1 MLPDCHLP
9 ETWRAKM
16 VERIPSST
24 KDQRQEWICKA
35 DYNLFKL
42 RSNEVR
48 FDLGT
53 DGGSGGMSDNQW
65 SALMRGDSAA
75 TRSPSS
81 YRLQEKVKELFGFT
95 YTIPVHRGRAAKHAL
110 VQALLNEES
119 IVPGNAFFDTTRA
132 NIESQKAIAI
142 DCAIEGAFDI
152 YYQHPFKGNVNLP
165 ELEKILQGSGS
176 NVPMIMVSITCDKT
190 GGQPVSMHNLR
201 EVKRLAKMFNV
212 PVILDSARFAENA
225 WFIQKNESEYS
236 SQSIPD
242 IVQEMY
248 HHADGMVMSG
258 KTDGL
263 VNAGGFFA
271 TNNKD
276 LFDRVGKYAN
286 LFCGLAGRDMEALTV
301 GLGEVTQ
308 QEYLDDRI
316 RQIHRFGMR
325 LMAANV
331 PIQQP
336 IGGHAIVIDASLF
349 LPLVPRE
356 EYVAKTLAVELYV
369 EAGIRG
375 AGMETVIG
383 GGNPITGIN
392 RNRSNAKDFLYL
404 AIPRQAYTND
414 QLSFVAN
421 ALIQIFERRF
431 TITRGLYVVHEDA
444 ILRYLTIQLKKAD
457 GKSIA

>member
-1 MLPDCHLP
+1 
-9 ETWRAKM
+9 M
-16 VERIPSST
+16 VERIHSST

-48 FDLGT
+48 FDFGT

-65 SALMRGDSAA
+65 SALMRGDSVD
-75 TRSPSS
+75 TRSTSS
-81 YRLQEKVKELFGFT
+81 HRLQEKVKELFGFA

-119 IVPGNAFFDTTRA
+119 VVPGNAFFDTTRA
-132 NIESQKAIAI
+132 NIESQKATAI

-165 ELEKILQGSGS
+165 ELEKILQGNGK
-176 NVPMIMVSITCDKT
+176 NVPMIIVSITCNKT

-201 EVKRLAKMFNV
+201 EVKRLARVFNV

-225 WFIQKNESEYS
+225 WFIQKNELEYN
-236 SQSIPD
+236 SQTIED

-258 KTDGL
+258 RTDGL
-263 VNAGGFFA
+263 VNTGGFFA
-271 TNNKD
+271 TNNKY
-276 LFDRVGKYAN
+276 LFDRVEQYAS
-286 LFCGLAGRDMEALTV
+286 LFSGLAGRDMEALTV
-301 GLGEVTQ
+301 GLSEVTQ
-308 QEYLDDRI
+308 QDYLDDRI
-316 RQIHRFGMR
+316 RQIHKFGMR
-325 LMAANV
+325 LMAANI

-356 EYVAKTLAVELYV
+356 EHAAKTLAVELYV

-375 AGMETVIG
+375 AGIETVIG
-383 GGNPITGIN
+383 GRDPITGIN
-392 RNRSNAKDFLYL
+392 RNRPKAKEFLHL

-431 TITRGLYVVHEDA
+431 TITKGLNVVHKDA
-444 ILRYLTIQLKKAD
+444 ILRYLAIQLKKAD
-457 GKSIA
+457 RKAMA